1 MSMSEYIDKHV
12 AYNLLKDEADSHM
25 LPASHE
31 AYERA
36 AQIIDQIKPI
46 YAEWVFMMQN
56 NGYLWKCSLCNA
68 NFENRFNYCP
78 YCGAKMYG

>member
-1 MSMSEYIDKHV
+1 MSQFIDKHA
-12 AYNLLKDEADSHM
+12 AYSALKAEVESHL
-25 LPASHE
+25 LPALRD

-36 AQIIDQIKPI
+36 ARIIDQMKPV
-46 YAEWVFMMQN
+46 YGEWLFHEQK

-78 YCGAKMYG
+78 YCGAKMYA